1 MRASRS
7 HGGLRE
13 HFLVRIIFQDWKESQ
28 SWKIKKLFFG
38 LLLRNHH
45 DRYYFCLYYV
55 ATSQI
60 TLGSGACSPG
70 RVTACKILEQDRHTL
85 QKTQAGLH
93 TPPLTLLF
101 LFFNFKGRL
110 HRRFSRKLQHTSRG
124 ALQSP

>member
-7 HGGLRE
+7 HGGLWE

-28 SWKIKKLFFG
+28 SRKIKNTFLGCCFATTMIV
-38 LLLRNHH
+38 LI
-45 DRYYFCLYYV
+45 FCLYYV

-85 QKTQAGLH
+85 QQTQAGLH
-93 TPPLTLLF
+93 TSPHTLLF

-110 HRRFSRKLQHTSRG
+110 HRRFSRKLQHTSLG
-124 ALQSP
+124 ALRSP